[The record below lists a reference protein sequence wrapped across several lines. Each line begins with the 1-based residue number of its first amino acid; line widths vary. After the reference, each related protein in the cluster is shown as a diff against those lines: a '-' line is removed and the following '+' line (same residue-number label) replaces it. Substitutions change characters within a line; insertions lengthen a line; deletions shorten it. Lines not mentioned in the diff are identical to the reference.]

1 MKTSMKN
8 ILITCDDGINSPGLL
23 TCKKAVEKHGSVHIY
38 APTTQRTCASGSFTV
53 GKPVKFYKRT
63 LQDDTPAIA
72 VDGTPVD
79 AVRFAVLDNLDKKPD
94 LVVSGINIGEQI
106 SAIATFV
113 SGTAGAAY
121 YAASKG
127 IPALVVG
134 YKPHNEE
141 AKYMEHSGIGE
152 WEDLSYVSKTL
163 SKLVGWVLKNGLMG
177 ADFWN
182 INFPTKPTDKIR
194 VVRMVDTGYYV
205 DTIQRSKDSFINFSI
220 PTSVSNKTDT
230 DAYWIKDAI
239 VITPS
244 KINFTDTVSLQRMKN
259 VSFFG

>member
-1 MKTSMKN
+1 MKN

-23 TCKKAVEKHGSVHIY
+23 ACKKAIEKLGKVHVY
-38 APTTQRTCASGSFTV
+38 APTKQRTCSSGSFTV
-53 GKPVKFYKRT
+53 GKPIKFYKRT
-63 LQDDTPAIA
+63 LQDDSPAIA

-79 AVRFAVLDNLDKKPD
+79 AVRFAVLDDLGKKPD

-134 YKPHNEE
+134 YKPDTEE
-141 AKYMEHSGIGE
+141 AKYMEHFHGAE
-152 WEDLSYVSKTL
+152 LEELSYVSETL
-163 SKLVGWVLKNGLMG
+163 SKIVGWVLKNGLMG

-194 VVRMVDTGYYV
+194 VVRMTDTGYYA

-230 DAYWIKDAI
+230 DAYWIKEAV
-239 VITPS
+239 VIIPC
-244 KINFTDTVSLQRMKN
+244 KINFTDTACLRKMKHI
-259 VSFFG
+259 SFFE